1 MSGFIIYSFWTLEND
16 MQMGVDTISD
26 LILMIS
32 GHIINKNT

>member
-16 MQMGVDTISD
+16 MRKGVDTISD